1 MVSYFAKKEF
11 NWKKIPSTL
20 PVEGVSVMLDNTFGF
35 VGLLKTDVH
44 SPFFISIHGIK
55 DSEKN
60 PKGVFVYVP
69 SKSSTLGEPE
79 S

>member
-35 VGLLKTDVH
+35 VGLLKLMSILH
-44 SPFFISIHGIK
+44 SPL
-55 DSEKN
+55 
-60 PKGVFVYVP
+60 VYMA
-69 SKSSTLGEPE
+69 SKILRRIPRE
-79 S
+79 SLSMCHQSHPL